1 MMHIQPSGSQLI
13 IGGWKETSLVD
24 VLESV
29 SFTLWL
35 SYCNFKCPW
44 CSNSRLARGYEKK
57 VVPIGEIVSHVRE
70 ARNFVDYFHVT
81 GGEPTLQYRSLV
93 PLYLKIKE
101 ETGLKLSLDT
111 NASLPEALQYIFSH
125 VKIDHVAIDVK
136 APLSDAA
143 LYARVAGLQT
153 KIAEKIVER
162 VREGILLASQNT
174 EFLEL
179 RTLLV
184 PDLLSPSDIETISRE
199 LANLNLKA
207 PRIAYVVQQF
217 IPYEGV
223 PDEYRNKKKTPRELV
238 KQTAERVAKV
248 FPDNVEIWYRT
259 IEDGNVR
266 IR

>member
-1 MMHIQPSGSQLI
+1 
-13 IGGWKETSLVD
+13 
-24 VLESV
+24 
-29 SFTLWL
+29 
-35 SYCNFKCPW
+35 
-44 CSNSRLARGYEKK
+44 
-57 VVPIGEIVSHVRE
+57 
-70 ARNFVDYFHVT
+70 
-81 GGEPTLQYRSLV
+81 
-93 PLYLKIKE
+93 
-101 ETGLKLSLDT
+101 
-111 NASLPEALQYIFSH
+111 
-125 VKIDHVAIDVK
+125 
-136 APLSDAA
+136 
-143 LYARVAGLQT
+143 
-153 KIAEKIVER
+153 
-162 VREGILLASQNT
+162 LLASQNT

-199 LANLNLKA
+199 LANLDLKA